1 MTELCTWQHEG
12 SRGDTFK
19 TKEQMRRAS
28 LKHKR
33 LWGSELYI
41 TNTIFKCL
49 LKAYQEL
56 NETRYLQALCRAKI
70 KVSQII

>member
-1 MTELCTWQHEG
+1 
-12 SRGDTFK
+12 
-19 TKEQMRRAS
+19 MRHTS

-56 NETRYLQALCRAKI
+56 NETRYLQTLCRAKI